1 MQQSLHRQWGS
12 VVWFCGL
19 FFRKERVS
27 ELVCRQLYRNF
38 FLATFD
44 NALCKDVAPI
54 GVFGGVCLQAAAR
67 DFQCASVRLGKGLI
81 FDKRRSCRQKQKFF
95 QKIQKCNCTKKT
107 KRGATDASLSFDCL
121 RLWVAVVIFYFKNA
135 NNTPAATAEPIT
147 PATFGPIACINK
159 WLLLSYSNPT
169 V

>member
-1 MQQSLHRQWGS
+1 MG
-12 VVWFCGL
+12 FCGL
-19 FFRKERVS
+19 VFWFVLSERKSVRIGLPTALS
-27 ELVCRQLYRNF
+27 QL
-38 FLATFD
+38 FLAIFC

-95 QKIQKCNCTKKT
+95 RKYVKCNCTKKT